1 MVCVNHEL
9 EEWEGPVCNLMSDV
23 EGREKVERTQVDC
36 QCAHA
41 RSCPVNST
49 CVLVGAWSGSYFSE
63 VILWVSLP
71 GKETSCH
78 GFQMNGVCV

>member
-1 MVCVNHEL
+1 MIGRV
-9 EEWEGPVCNLMSDV
+9 GGACNLMSDV

-63 VILWVSLP
+63 SSSGL
-71 GKETSCH
+71 
-78 GFQMNGVCV
+78 VCQVKKQVAMVFK